1 MRRSMASERDAIV
14 VGSGPN
20 GLAAAITLARA
31 GRSVLVLEAAGTPGG
46 GLRTKEL
53 TLPGFRHDVCSAIHP
68 LGVASPFFRGLPLPE
83 HGLSWIFPPAG
94 VAHPFDDGGVA
105 LLERSPAATG
115 ATLGPDGR
123 AWERMIA
130 PFEREALGLLA
141 DLLGPLGSVPRHPLL
156 MARFGLP
163 ALRSARAAALARFQ
177 GERAR
182 GFFAGLAAHSVLPME
197 APLTASFGYLFAL
210 FGLSGWPL
218 AQGGSQSIADALVS
232 YLRSLGGEVRTG
244 IQVSHLD
251 ELPPSRVVLFDTVP
265 RDLLRIAGHR
275 LPDRYRRALERFR
288 HGPGS
293 FKIDLALSGPI
304 PWRNPDCARAGTVHL
319 GATLDEICV
328 SERALATDQ
337 PAERPYVIVA
347 QQSLFDPT
355 RAPAGQHT
363 VWAYCHVPHGSTV
376 DAGARIEAQIERF
389 APGFRDLVL
398 ARHVTTPA
406 AFEAYNPNYVGGD
419 IGGGSAE
426 FPQLFA
432 RPVLARVP
440 YATPDPRLYL
450 CSSST
455 PPGGGVHGLC
465 GSFAAQAALRRAFA

>member
-1 MRRSMASERDAIV
+1 
-14 VGSGPN
+14 
-20 GLAAAITLARA
+20 
-31 GRSVLVLEAAGTPGG
+31 
-46 GLRTKEL
+46 
-53 TLPGFRHDVCSAIHP
+53 
-68 LGVASPFFRGLPLPE
+68 
-83 HGLSWIFPPAG
+83 
-94 VAHPFDDGGVA
+94 
-105 LLERSPAATG
+105 
-115 ATLGPDGR
+115 
-123 AWERMIA
+123 MIA
-130 PFEREALGLLA
+130 PFERDALGLLA

-156 MARFGLP
+156 MARFGLS
-163 ALRSARAAALARFQ
+163 ALRSARAAALGRFQ

-218 AQGGSQSIADALVS
+218 ARGGSQSIADALVS
-232 YLRSLGGEVRTG
+232 YLRFLGGELRTG
-244 IQVSHLD
+244 VRVSHLD

-304 PWRNPDCARAGTVHL
+304 PWQNPDCARAGTVHL
-319 GATLDEICV
+319 GATLDEICA
-328 SERALATDQ
+328 SEHALATDQ
-337 PAERPYVIVA
+337 PAQRPYVIVA
-347 QQSLFDPT
+347 QQSLFDAT
-355 RAPAGQHT
+355 RAPAGRHT
-363 VWAYCHVPHGSTV
+363 AWAYCHVPHGCTV
-376 DAGARIEAQIERF
+376 DASARIEAQIERF

-398 ARHVTTPA
+398 ARQVTTPA

-465 GSFAAQAALRRAFA
+465 GSFAAHAALRRAFS